1 MAGGDAEIGT
11 RTTEKAGARFERSL
25 EVAIGFLTKDVDF
38 DCLGFVERLESHD
51 ALHEERLGI
60 FEVYMEEGHHREGGV
75 YALDLPGHVW
85 GVSFYRTKQGHHAR
99 ASRSRKGRSPAL
111 WSSRACR
118 ALVTISETRGG
129 SY

>member
-1 MAGGDAEIGT
+1 MAGGEAEIGT

-25 EVAIGFLTKDVDF
+25 EVAIGILTKDVDF

-75 YALDLPGHVW
+75 YALDLPGHEW
-85 GVSFYRTKQGHHAR
+85 GVSFHRTNRDITHELRGLGKVVVPHC
-99 ASRSRKGRSPAL
+99 GRHELAGL
-111 WSSRACR
+111 
-118 ALVTISETRGG
+118 L
-129 SY
+129 